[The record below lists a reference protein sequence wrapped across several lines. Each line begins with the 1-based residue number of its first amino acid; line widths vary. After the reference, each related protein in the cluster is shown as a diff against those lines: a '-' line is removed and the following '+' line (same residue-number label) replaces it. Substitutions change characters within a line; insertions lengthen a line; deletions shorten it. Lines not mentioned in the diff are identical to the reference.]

1 VSASDGNTTNG
12 SDDSV
17 TVSVMATRLGV
28 TLPRLMRLLKRPE
41 LTSLCWQESR
51 PTRTGTRTVTL
62 VSVSVQERLKEAF
75 TEAGTEQKRKHLRGE
90 PLAFDD
96 PRFRAMVAML
106 TREQRERIE
115 EQTRT
120 IADLRGDKER
130 LQDEQKRLHLR
141 MEALEFENR
150 ALIEAK
156 PGDAEKPTD
165 PVEADS
171 TKPDG
176 STVAPE
182 GQSVQNQAVEG
193 ERGVSGPGWWRR
205 MFGGGS
211 R

>member
-1 VSASDGNTTNG
+1 
-12 SDDSV
+12 
-17 TVSVMATRLGV
+17 MATRLGV

-62 VSVSVQERLKEAF
+62 VSISVQERLKEAF
-75 TEAGTEQKRKHLRGE
+75 TEADTEQKRKHLRGE

-120 IADLRGDKER
+120 IADLRNDKER
-130 LQDEQKRLHLR
+130 LLEEQKRLHLR
-141 MEALEFENR
+141 MEALEFENW

-182 GQSVQNQAVEG
+182 GQSAQNQAVEG
-193 ERGVSGPGWWRR
+193 ERGVFAWWRR
-205 MFGGGS
+205 VLGGGS

>member
-12 SDDSV
+12 SSDSV
-17 TVSVMATRLGV
+17 TVSVMAERLGV

-41 LTSLCWQESR
+41 LAPLCWQESR

-75 TEAGTEQKRKHLRGE
+75 TEADTEQKRKHLRGE

-120 IADLRGDKER
+120 IADLRDDKER
-130 LQDEQKRLHLR
+130 LLEEQKRLHLR
-141 MEALEFENR
+141 IEALAFENQR
-150 ALIEAK
+150 LIEAK
-156 PGDAEKPTD
+156 PGDAEKPID
-165 PVEADS
+165 PAQGDS
-171 TKPDG
+171 TEPDG
-176 STVAPE
+176 SKPAPE
-182 GQSVQNQAVEG
+182 GRSAQNRAVE
-193 ERGVSGPGWWRR
+193 PGAGFLARVREWL
-205 MFGGGS
+205 GGGS
-211 R
+211 Q

>member
-1 VSASDGNTTNG
+1 
-12 SDDSV
+12 
-17 TVSVMATRLGV
+17 MATRLGV

-41 LTSLCWQESR
+41 LAPLCWQESR

-62 VSVSVQERLKEAF
+62 VSISVQERLKEAF
-75 TEAGTEQKRKHLRGE
+75 TEADTEQKRKHLRGE

-130 LQDEQKRLHLR
+130 LLEEQKRLHLR

-150 ALIEAK
+150 ALIESK
-156 PGDAEKPTD
+156 PA
-165 PVEADS
+165 EADS
-171 TKPDG
+171 THPDG
-176 STVAPE
+176 SKPAETGGA
-182 GQSVQNQAVEG
+182 VQNQAVEG
-193 ERGVSGPGWWRR
+193 ERGLFARVRGWLG
-205 MFGGGS
+205 MES